1 MFTKLEVGNVLRSMR
16 VSSGYSQSELG
27 KMIGK
32 TQQTLARWEQGENQ
46 PDITTL
52 FRICELCGTTVQDAF
67 HLPASLVGEIERGQ
81 EIGEEARSATL
92 RHAEKVLEDEEH
104 LIGLYR
110 ELNPEGQ
117 EKLVEYAD
125 DMVQSRKYIK
135 SDPAFLVEKA

>member
-1 MFTKLEVGNVLRSMR
+1 MR

-92 RHAEKVLEDEEH
+92 HQTGQRRTPY
-104 LIGLYR
+104 ILYGTS
-110 ELNPEGQ
+110 LP
-117 EKLVEYAD
+117 
-125 DMVQSRKYIK
+125 S
-135 SDPAFLVEKA
+135 S